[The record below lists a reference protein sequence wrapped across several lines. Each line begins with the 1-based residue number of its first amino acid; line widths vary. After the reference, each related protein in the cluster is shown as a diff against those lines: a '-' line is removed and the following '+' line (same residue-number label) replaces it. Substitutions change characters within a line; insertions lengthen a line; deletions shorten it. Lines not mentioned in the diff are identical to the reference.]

1 MTIFRCL
8 SKYPEM
14 QKQTMLFLKPSLAE
28 GVERLTLG
36 SAAPDPSPE
45 QGLVIVFLY

>member
-1 MTIFRCL
+1 MTIFRYL
-8 SKYPEM
+8 SKYPEIED
-14 QKQTMLFLKPSLAE
+14 QTMLFLKPSLAE

-45 QGLVIVFLY
+45 QGLVIVFL